1 MTYSFIGC
9 MDEEKKIGS
18 EYETNIEINFI
29 CNFVELNDNLKET
42 VDYLTVSKI
51 VDEEMKKGCN
61 LLETVIYSIG
71 NKLLNIDSKICS
83 VAVEVKK
90 LNPPIV
96 GDAQFVS
103 VKEEFKR
110 LVYFCTMAPWPSG

>member
-1 MTYSFIGC
+1 MAFIKINRIKTYSFIGC

-18 EYETNIEINFI
+18 EYETDIEIKFMCGFEN
-29 CNFVELNDNLKET
+29 LNDNLKET
-42 VDYLTVSKI
+42 VDYVSVSK
-51 VDEEMKKGCN
+51 VVNDEMKNACN
-61 LLETVIYSIG
+61 LLETVIYRIG
-71 NKLLNIDSKICS
+71 NKMLDIDDKISS
-83 VAVEVKK
+83 VTVEIKK

-110 LVYFCTMAPWPSG
+110 